1 MSPEPTPVLLGRLAN
16 GAVFAFQLSPTATTG
31 AAGGGGDTVF
41 AGLRTWVGAAAQPA
55 QLPPPAAAAG
65 AATVASGEG
74 EFLALCD
81 GERAEGPS

>member
-1 MSPEPTPVLLGRLAN
+1 MSPDPTPVLLGRLAN
-16 GAVFAFQLSPTATTG
+16 GAVFAFQLSPTA
-31 AAGGGGDTVF
+31 AGGGDTVF

-55 QLPPPAAAAG
+55 QLPLPAAAAG
-65 AATVASGEG
+65 AAAAASGEG